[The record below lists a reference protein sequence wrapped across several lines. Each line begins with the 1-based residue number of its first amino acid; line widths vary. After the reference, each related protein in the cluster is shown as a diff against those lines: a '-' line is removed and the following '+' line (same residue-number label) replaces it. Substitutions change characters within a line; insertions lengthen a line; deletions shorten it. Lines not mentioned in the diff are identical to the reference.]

1 MIRTAVLL
9 LFLTVGTN
17 ADVQPES
24 VGETLL
30 TEPQDS
36 WFIAKG
42 TLGPGYI
49 FDGRDG
55 TMKGLL
61 SLSPWTPSVVRHP
74 DRAELYAAE
83 VHYSRTYR
91 GERTDIVSVIDHATL
106 TPVAEIPIPN
116 KIASLTFP
124 RYLSLLSD
132 RRLLTVFNM
141 TPAQSVSIVDTQSRS
156 FLTELST
163 PGCALTM
170 PVENRGFLMLC
181 GDGTL
186 QLVRLDS
193 NGQEVSR
200 VRSGAFFSVEND
212 PVFDQPVSL
221 GDSWQ
226 FISFEGLVYEASV
239 DGDII
244 SVTEPWSVM
253 SDEDV
258 GWRVGGRQIIAV
270 SEMHD
275 LLTVMV
281 HQGGIDTHE
290 DPGTE
295 FWVFDRSSK
304 RRIARV
310 QVEAPINSMLV
321 TAGDTPLLIASRA
334 LEPVV
339 DVYDIIT
346 TKKQRSINAGEVVGL
361 LLPY

>member
-1 MIRTAVLL
+1 MIRTAACFFL
-9 LFLTVGTN
+9 LTVGAN
-17 ADVQPES
+17 ADVQPET

-30 TEPQDS
+30 TDPQDT

-42 TLGPGYI
+42 ALGPGYI
-49 FDGRDG
+49 FDSQDG

-61 SLSPWTPSVVRHP
+61 SLSAWTPSVVRHP
-74 DRAELYAAE
+74 ERAELYGAE

-91 GERTDIVSVIDHATL
+91 GKRTDIVSVIDHATL

-116 KIASLTFP
+116 KVASLTFP

-141 TPAQSVSIVDTQSRS
+141 TPAQSVSIVDTQSRQ
-156 FLTELST
+156 FVTELST

-186 QLVRLDS
+186 QLLRLDS
-193 NGQEVSR
+193 DGQEVSR
-200 VRSGAFFSVEND
+200 VRSDVFFSVEDD
-212 PVFDQPVSL
+212 PVFDQPVSF

-239 DGDII
+239 EGEVIR
-244 SVTEPWSVM
+244 VTEPWSVM
-253 SDEDV
+253 SDEDA

-270 SEMHD
+270 NEALNLMA
-275 LLTVMV
+275 VIV

-290 DPGTE
+290 DPGTQ
-295 FWVFDRSSK
+295 FWIFDRSSK

-310 QVEAPINSMLV
+310 QVDAPINSILI
-321 TAGDTPLLIASRA
+321 TAGDSPILVASRA

-339 DVYDIIT
+339 DIYDIIT
-346 TKKQRSINAGEVVGL
+346 TKKQRSINAGQVVGL